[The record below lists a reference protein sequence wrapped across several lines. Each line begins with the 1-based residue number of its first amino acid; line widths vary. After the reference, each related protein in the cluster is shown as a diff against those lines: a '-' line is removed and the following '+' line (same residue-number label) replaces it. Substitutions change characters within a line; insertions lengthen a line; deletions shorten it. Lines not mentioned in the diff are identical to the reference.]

1 MTGIAGIGES
11 GRVEDVGRMLDKIG
25 HRGPNGREIIEVKGA
40 TLGVVWSETEDHWIP
55 NMRRQK
61 TVWDTAGRG
70 HFARVDTSSNRL
82 TLTRDDIGVVPLYY
96 GRANDEA
103 LCFGS
108 EVKALLAVTRDINE
122 LPPATCFDGVHQ
134 VRS

>member
-11 GRVEDVGRMLDKIG
+11 GRVEDVGRLLDKIG